1 MRKGTTVVV
10 VKIIG
15 GILVGVVQLS
25 SQNHGIVKPDNAQAI
40 GYDIWGVCLYA
51 LCLWLIISGVRF
63 FIQANQK
70 QT

>member
-1 MRKGTTVVV
+1 MRKGTTAAAA
-10 VKIIG
+10 KIIG
-15 GILVGVVQLS
+15 GILVGVVELS
-25 SQNHGIVKPDNAQAI
+25 SQNRGIVNPANAQAI

-63 FIQANQK
+63 FIHTNQK